1 MTQSTRI
8 GKQNNPALLRPT
20 DLPGTHTTSG
30 YRLLLDGA
38 RAIIKMRGWDAL
50 KTIADA
56 ISARYTALLA
66 APTRLGASVSTQP
79 VINNVV
85 NPKVGVKLSVVTPTY
100 DGLPKPTVAYQWIR
114 GAATNVGTNSQQ
126 YTPVVGDVGQTLKCQ
141 LTVSNGQGANLV
153 ETTPVTAAVIA

>member
-20 DLPGTHTTSG
+20 DLPGVHTTSG
-30 YRLLLDGA
+30 FRLLLDGA
-38 RAIIKMRGWDAL
+38 RAIIKMRGWDTL
-50 KTIADA
+50 KTISDA

-66 APTRLGASVSTQP
+66 APTRLGVGTTTQP
-79 VINNVV
+79 VINNLA
-85 NPKVGVKLSVVTPTY
+85 PKVGQKLSVVVPTY

-114 GAATNVGTNSQQ
+114 GASTNVGTNSQQ
-126 YTPVVGDVGQTLKCQ
+126 YTAAVGDVASTLKCQ
-141 LTVSNGQGANLV
+141 LTISNGQGSPLV